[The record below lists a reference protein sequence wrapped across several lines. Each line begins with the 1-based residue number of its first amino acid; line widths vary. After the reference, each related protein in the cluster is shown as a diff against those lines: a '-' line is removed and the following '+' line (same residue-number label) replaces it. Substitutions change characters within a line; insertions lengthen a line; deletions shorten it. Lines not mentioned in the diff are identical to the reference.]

1 MGKFDGILICSD
13 YDGTLFYK
21 EFIQSNVEALQYFMD
36 EGGMFTLCTG
46 RRAKNAP
53 LDVMPNVPVVGMC
66 GSEVYDLATGTQL
79 ERWTFGEEWRDLA
92 RGFVDRE
99 DLDRIQFESDDG
111 PHRYKVNDPAIYE
124 FIDTFTGPIFKIIFL
139 YKVLRTD
146 PLLVPPEVREVCEA
160 YLNPAELIPVAE
172 AAVSE
177 ADKAASTEVE
187 IQSLRNRIDTL
198 TVNLD
203 KMYMDKLSGILSEA
217 DFQRIYL
224 KVKDDRAQLEEQL
237 KALEREKENPVPQE
251 DRAKELVQRFL
262 DSVPTNRELLFSLI
276 ERVELSE
283 DKQIFIKFRFCQ
295 LNEAG

>member
-21 EFIQSNVEALQYFMD
+21 EFIRSNVEALQYFMD

-111 PHRYKVNDPAIYE
+111 PHRYKVNDPAIFE
-124 FIDTFTGPIFKIIFL
+124 FIDTFDGPVFKIIFL

-146 PLLVPPEVREVCEA
+146 PLLVPPEVREVCEGRCSVMSNGA
-160 YLNPAELIPVAE
+160 DEFEMVALGMDKGHGVRYLKERTGAKLLICVGDYDGDISMLR
-172 AAVSE
+172 AADIGYAVDNASDYVKRE
-177 ADKAASTEVE
+177 ADRVTVHARDGVIRHILQDIEEE
-187 IQSLRNRIDTL
+187 IR
-198 TVNLD
+198 D
-203 KMYMDKLSGILSEA
+203 KK
-217 DFQRIYL
+217 
-224 KVKDDRAQLEEQL
+224 
-237 KALEREKENPVPQE
+237 
-251 DRAKELVQRFL
+251 
-262 DSVPTNRELLFSLI
+262 
-276 ERVELSE
+276 
-283 DKQIFIKFRFCQ
+283 
-295 LNEAG
+295 